1 MQLACNPKDRLGT
14 RVREREQLLGC
25 ERRRGTGRSSR
36 VQLPN
41 LVDEERGERL
51 RNERDEQLAA
61 CKQTQMERI
70 ERFVT
75 SRRIESFVTSRR
87 IERFVTSRRRV
98 RPHRPVLIGAQH
110 GVVSRRE
117 AAGGDGDGGSGR
129 RHGRIAVG
137 RRVKR
142 ASGGGGGA

>member
-51 RNERDEQLAA
+51 RDERDEQLAA

-70 ERFVT
+70 ER
-75 SRRIESFVTSRR
+75 FVTSRR

>member
-1 MQLACNPKDRLGT
+1 M

-51 RNERDEQLAA
+51 RDERDEQLAA
-61 CKQTQMERI
+61 CKQTQME
-70 ERFVT
+70 
-75 SRRIESFVTSRR
+75 R